1 MLLKTLKT
9 AAPELL
15 ESKGYGKEIDIWSLG
30 VLLFT
35 ALATSTPFPQGLLK
49 QQRASPCCML
59 NTNVPITVGDDGKEE
74 DRQRLREQIKTG
86 KLDYSLPVWEEIS
99 DDGNKMCLP
108 LYQTTRLTLKDSL
121 AKDLINNMIMVDK
134 TKRFNIQQVTVS
146 TACLCMCSNANLL
159 VVDVGTQMAENN

>member
-1 MLLKTLKT
+1 
-9 AAPELL
+9 
-15 ESKGYGKEIDIWSLG
+15 
-30 VLLFT
+30 
-35 ALATSTPFPQGLLK
+35 
-49 QQRASPCCML
+49 ML